1 MSITSAA
8 RSRKQSDAIAARQGR
23 LCIIGA
29 AIASALAA
37 STAATAQHA
46 HNHAPLRDLVVTV
59 PEESR
64 IATLHGDGRRLIVPV
79 ESVWRPMCACQPGAM
94 TKADLL
100 RIAADDLRHRN
111 QQPQPP
117 AMLARSGGGGGGGG
131 DDGGLAGGGGGG
143 GGDDGGLA
151 GGGGLNIVFDIAAS
165 VPLEAD
171 PALDRVHDFFANQ
184 FDDDLTVTI
193 NISFDDTLPGGVL
206 GGTSTPYT
214 HASWSLS
221 RNSLRNGMDDSD
233 RIQDFLPP
241 GSTIPVRYNGNSP
254 FVSDETRIFWTIAN
268 YNATVGFISGDAGSI
283 RFNSDINWDYDPD
296 DGVSGYSFVDVLIHE
311 IGHVLGFD
319 SGVDFRDFDIEALDI
334 YRFQRT
340 NGIAPNDYN
349 PDSYAEFQTAPR
361 LADFNLP
368 NNNVISDIIIAQYK
382 MEDGFPYQASH
393 FYDKQPPIGIMDP
406 VLGQGQTFAP
416 HFFTSADK
424 RMFDAIGW
432 DR

>member
-1 MSITSAA
+1 MSITPC
-8 RSRKQSDAIAARQGR
+8 RLRRPSDAIAARCDHPWIMPAIMAFGA
-23 LCIIGA
+23 LTLAVTGA
-29 AIASALAA
+29 ARARQAHDHAS
-37 STAATAQHA
+37 
-46 HNHAPLRDLVVTV
+46 LRDLVVTV
-59 PEESR
+59 PEEPR
-64 IATLHGDGRRLIVPV
+64 IATMYGDGRRLIVPV
-79 ESVWRPMCACQPGAM
+79 ESVWRPMCACAPGSM
-94 TKADLL
+94 THTDLL
-100 RIAADDLRHRN
+100 RIAADDLRSRG
-111 QQPQPP
+111 QQSQPP
-117 AMLARSGGGGGGGG
+117 AMLARGG
-131 DDGGLAGGGGGG
+131 DDGGI
-143 GGDDGGLA
+143 A
-151 GGGGLNIVFDIAAS
+151 GGGGLNIVFDVAAS
-165 VPLEAD
+165 VPPEAD
-171 PALDRVHDFFANQ
+171 PALDRVHDFFAQQ
-184 FDDDLTVTI
+184 FDDDVTVTI
-193 NISFDDTLPGGVL
+193 NLSFDDTLPGGVL

-214 HASWSLS
+214 HVSWSLS

-254 FVSDETRIFWTIAN
+254 FVSDETRIFWTVAN
-268 YNATVGFISGDAGSI
+268 YNATVGFISGDAGSM
-283 RFNSDINWDYDPD
+283 RFNSDIDWDYDPD
-296 DGVSGYSFVDVLIHE
+296 DGVAGYSFIDVLIHE

-340 NGIAPNDYN
+340 DGVPPNDYN
-349 PDSYAEFQTAPR
+349 PDSYAEFQTTAR
-361 LADFNLP
+361 LADYNLP